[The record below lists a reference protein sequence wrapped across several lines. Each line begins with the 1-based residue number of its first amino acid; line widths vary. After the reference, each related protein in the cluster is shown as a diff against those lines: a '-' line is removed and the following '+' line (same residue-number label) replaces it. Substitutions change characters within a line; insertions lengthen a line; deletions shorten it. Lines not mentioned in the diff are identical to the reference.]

1 MFTNDAGNKRIDIFK
16 DTMRLCKSNA
26 RLGESVKKS
35 IANTRLYAPDDKPQ
49 ISSVGNTLS
58 TKISVTAER
67 TFQAA
72 KRLTEKY
79 GGEKRIA
86 VHNFASAT
94 NPGGGVTRGS
104 SAQEEALCRCSTL
117 YPCLNTD
124 KLFEEY
130 YSMHKKRHDVRYT
143 DACIY
148 TPDITVFKTDT
159 AFPELMPESEWFSVD
174 ILTCAAPNLRSEPYN
189 SMNPGKGAPV
199 KMTDSEL
206 LSLHKKRGRHILG
219 IAAENGDDIL
229 VLGAFGCGAFR
240 NDPHIVARAYKELL
254 PEFGGMFDEIVFA
267 VYCTPDNTK
276 NFDTFKRILSE

>member
-49 ISSVGNTLS
+49 ISFVGNTRS

-79 GGEKRIA
+79 VGEKRIA

-199 KMTDSEL
+199 KMTDNEL

-240 NDPHIVARAYKELL
+240 NDPQIVARAYK
-254 PEFGGMFDEIVFA
+254 
-267 VYCTPDNTK
+267 
-276 NFDTFKRILSE
+276 

>member
-16 DTMRLCKSNA
+16 DTMRLCKSNV
-26 RLGESVKKS
+26 RLAESVKKS

-49 ISSVGNTLS
+49 ISSVGNTRS

-67 TFQAA
+67 SFEAA
-72 KRLTEKY
+72 KRLYEKY

-159 AFPELMPESEWFSVD
+159 SFPEHIPENEWFSVD

-254 PEFGGMFDEIVFA
+254 PEFEGMFDEIVFA